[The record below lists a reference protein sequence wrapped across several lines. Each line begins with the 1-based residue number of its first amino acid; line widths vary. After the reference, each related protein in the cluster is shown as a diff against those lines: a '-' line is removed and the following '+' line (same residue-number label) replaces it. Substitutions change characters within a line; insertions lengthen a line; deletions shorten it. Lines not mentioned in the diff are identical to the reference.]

1 MGSTLGGLIW
11 DEFWEY
17 EFRYGSMGKSGLER
31 ERNKPVFSSGPLLSV
46 TYAEVSVE
54 WVRFKKP

>member
-1 MGSTLGGLIW
+1 MGGLIW